1 MASRKPSR
9 KSLRP
14 AAGKSVRLDSRAE
27 ESIAPATGGAWS
39 PDLFDSN
46 VALNR
51 DLMRNIP
58 GVRRSQELFDDLSA
72 DPADRA
78 IAIAAEGAQR
88 IATPS
93 AVITRPLDYGTAITY
108 SFDTAHWQ
116 ATRFSDATRYGVWYG
131 SLELETTVY
140 ETAWHWSRFV
150 QDAFPAEDR
159 EIRTER
165 RVFDVHCDAI
175 LIDLRG
181 KVRRHPDLV
190 SRTTYAFCQQVG
202 RYVHD
207 QGLNGLLTRSARC
220 DGTNA
225 ALFRPERLS
234 HVRDKLFLTYRYNP
248 VSDRFIAE
256 RTPGKPWLRLCAGE
270 LG

>member
-1 MASRKPSR
+1 MASRKPSQ
-9 KSLRP
+9 KPLRP
-14 AAGKSVRLDSRAE
+14 ASKKSPRLEVPAAE
-27 ESIAPATGGAWS
+27 TAAPATGGAWS
-39 PDLFDSN
+39 TDLFDSN
-46 VALNR
+46 IALNR
-51 DLMRNIP
+51 DVMRNIP
-58 GVRRSQELFDDLSA
+58 GVRRSQDLFDDLSD

-88 IATPS
+88 IPTTS

-116 ATRFSDATRYGVWYG
+116 ASRFSDATRYGVWYG

-181 KVRRHPDLV
+181 KARRHPELV
-190 SRTTYAFCQQVG
+190 SRTTYAFCQEVG

-234 HVRDKLFLTYRYNP
+234 NVRDKLFLTYRYNP
-248 VSDRFIAE
+248 GTDRFDAE
-256 RTPGKPWLRLCAGE
+256 RTPGKPWLRFRAGD

>member
-1 MASRKPSR
+1 MASRKPLQ
-9 KSLRP
+9 KALRP
-14 AAGKSVRLDSRAE
+14 APGKSPRRDAAGAE
-27 ESIAPATGGAWS
+27 AAAPATRGAW
-39 PDLFDSN
+39 PTDLFDSN
-46 VALNR
+46 VALNQ

-58 GVRRSQELFDDLSA
+58 GVRRSQDLFDDLSDDA
-72 DPADRA
+72 ADRA

-88 IATPS
+88 IPTPS

-116 ATRFSDATRYGVWYG
+116 ASRFSDATRYGVWYG

-175 LIDLRG
+175 LVDLRG

-202 RYVHD
+202 RYAHE

-234 HVRDKLFLTYRYNP
+234 NARDKLFLTYRYNP
-248 VSDRFIAE
+248 VTDRFIAE
-256 RTPGKPWLRLCAGE
+256 RTPGKPWLRFRAGD